1 MKRSVDEEEAKGSN
15 DTDNVDKVDVEKRKR
30 KRKHKKKG
38 SDTIDGA
45 GNNDTEST
53 NKEDIPAESTCINP
67 VLASKYVNEKTLY
80 IEGLPFECSESDIRE
95 FFESCGAIMEV
106 RLPRWHDSGRLR
118 GYGHVVFTTIEG
130 ATSGLE
136 MNGKYIGKR
145 FIKVT
150 VPMTPRA
157 LMTNPSAVANA
168 INAKPVGCKT
178 IFIKN
183 LPYECTEDDITQVMR
198 VCGRINNVRLAVWG
212 HTGKLKGFGYI
223 DYEKEESADIA
234 VKKGAKG
241 ELSVKGR
248 PVICDFEGGSAKASF
263 RGK

>member
-1 MKRSVDEEEAKGSN
+1 MKRSVDTEEDKETNNA
-15 DTDNVDKVDVEKRKR
+15 DNVDQVDVEKRKR
-30 KRKHKKKG
+30 KRKHKKKA
-38 SDTIDGA
+38 SDIIDDD
-45 GNNDTEST
+45 GNNDTTST
-53 NKEDIPAESTCINP
+53 NKDGTTESTCINP
-67 VLASKYVNEKTLY
+67 ALASKYVNEKTLY
-80 IEGLPFECSESDIRE
+80 IEGLPFECSESDVRE

-118 GYGHVVFTTIEG
+118 GYGHVVFTTLEG
-130 ATSGLE
+130 ATAGLE

-150 VPMTPRA
+150 IPMTPRA
-157 LMTNPSAVANA
+157 LMSNPTAIANA
-168 INAKPVGCKT
+168 TKSKPIGCKT

-183 LPYECTEDDITQVMR
+183 LPYECTEDDIKQVMR

-223 DYEKEESADIA
+223 DYEKEESAEIA

-248 PVICDFEGGSAKASF
+248 PVVCDFEGGAAKASF
-263 RGK
+263 KSK